1 MLDNNDL
8 FVRLERESKG
18 KKKIVYEFLRVGV
31 NTYFNHNKG
40 HFLDEKENKYYLE
53 SLCLP
58 HHYNKVYYTPLNIV
72 LPRDEHDKHY
82 NAFYHLT
89 KKTIYLIEK
98 YHKGR
103 KCRDFKSLFELSIPE
118 LNKYNNVV
126 EVKSNELYKY
136 TSIEFTITSTIAFSR
151 LLMIGEKEN
160 ILTYF
165 AEYSFNPLDHV

>member
-1 MLDNNDL
+1 MGYFD
-8 FVRLERESKG
+8 FVRLGLYEHKSNGRDGDESRG
-18 KKKIVYEFLRVGV
+18 Q
-31 NTYFNHNKG
+31 
-40 HFLDEKENKYYLE
+40 DKYYLE